1 MLQSVSVWRVHRE
14 NYYLCD
20 NGSDYRTYRSIYHR
34 RPWACFIVKALL
46 WILVAFVI
54 IAALT
59 RAGLPRGIRNKN
71 PGNIKRNNIQ
81 WQGMQQIQNDPVFVQ
96 FKSPE
101 YGFRAMVKILRSYR
115 NRGLRSIKQIV
126 STYAPSNENDTDAY
140 INFVAKQLSVNPD
153 KQLDIE
159 ANMQPLIKAMARFEV
174 GPLFNTMYSDAD
186 IQNGIALA

>member
-1 MLQSVSVWRVHRE
+1 M
-14 NYYLCD
+14 
-20 NGSDYRTYRSIYHR
+20 
-34 RPWACFIVKALL
+34 KALL